1 MIINKQKAKESRCI
15 NMHEGIILYKNLT
28 SEMINA
34 IQTREDFQEYIA
46 ILLDR
51 RQAILDD
58 FKDKGELARFRKM
71 YDAYEINV
79 LDEELK
85 ELLTQ
90 ELNQTKSD
98 ILEQK
103 KKRVANNAYSKVS
116 RDGLNIFNAKI

>member
-1 MIINKQKAKESRCI
+1 
-15 NMHEGIILYKNLT
+15 MHEGIILYKNLT